1 MKKITLILIGAILF
15 SIAPLRADEGMWILP
30 LIEKLNNKKLAEL
43 GFKISAKDIYDIN
56 KSSLK
61 DAIVHFGGGCTG
73 EIISGEG
80 LLLTNHHCGYGVIQR
95 LSTVENDYLQNGFW
109 AMNREQELP
118 STGLTVTFLESFTDV
133 TNEVVKATAAVEN
146 TPEFAKALQA
156 ASDDIIKRAVG

>member
-61 DAIVHFGGGCTG
+61 DAIVH
-73 EIISGEG
+73 
-80 LLLTNHHCGYGVIQR
+80 LLTILNRWRNHRH
-95 LSTVENDYLQNGFW
+95 TVGRF
-109 AMNREQELP
+109 
-118 STGLTVTFLESFTDV
+118 
-133 TNEVVKATAAVEN
+133 
-146 TPEFAKALQA
+146 
-156 ASDDIIKRAVG
+156 VGCPTTQ